1 MSGEALALVG
11 AAAVLHAAWNALAK
25 RGRNPLVF
33 LWSSLTLASVLLG
46 PAAAIRLLR
55 ESPAPGA
62 WPFVGATILLHA
74 VYFYALG
81 RAYRSGAYSLVYP
94 VARGL
99 GVGLVPVVALAV
111 FDERPSALGVGG
123 IALVVAGIVGLHLAS
138 RSSDRRGPHGFLRDL
153 PLNQVAPAKPALEQG
168 VSPALSLGS
177 ARASGR
183 GRDDGT
189 ATWWALLTGLTIAS
203 YSIVDKAGVA
213 RLHPVPYI
221 ALLGLGTSA
230 LLLPAVL
237 ADTSALRAEWA
248 VNRRQILIASTMN
261 LSAYLLVLF
270 AFRLSK
276 TGYVVAA
283 RELSIV
289 LSAVIGSVWLDEGP
303 LAPLLLGAGAVLAGV
318 ACIAAA

>member
-1 MSGEALALVG
+1 MSGGALALVAG
-11 AAAVLHAAWNALAK
+11 AAVLHAAWNALAK
-25 RGRNPLVF
+25 SGRNPLAF

-46 PAAAIRLLR
+46 PAAAIHLLR

-81 RAYRSGAYSLVYP
+81 RAYRSGPYSLVYP

-99 GVGLVPVVALAV
+99 GVGLVPLVALAV
-111 FDERPSALGVGG
+111 FDERPSAIGVGG
-123 IALVVAGIVGLHLAS
+123 IGLVVAGIVGLHLAP
-138 RSSDRRGPHGFLRDL
+138 RSSDRRGPRGPLRDL
-153 PLNQVAPAKPALEQG
+153 PLNRVAPAKPALEQG
-168 VSPALSLGS
+168 CPALSLGS
-177 ARASGR
+177 ARAAG
-183 GRDDGT
+183 GRDGRA
-189 ATWWALLTGLTIAS
+189 ATRWALLTGVTIAS

-237 ADTSALRAEWA
+237 ADAPALRAEWA